1 MNMTDIIA
9 KRRAKVLHKNKK
21 VVKKYF
27 AEGKYYEA
35 EQLLKSLA
43 IRLQN
48 KGEYDDAVKLL
59 YQGCIE
65 LQHGGKHNAA
75 GDLAKDIFSIFEKAD
90 TPADS
95 ERVEMLLQIFKGFE
109 ETAPAAL
116 AQETF
121 MKLAL
126 KWTKEKGY
134 TGSELTL
141 PYGQALRKRKQY
153 HKASM
158 QFLKTNMMTEFCDMV
173 FEWAKLAPSDELP
186 FFVTRAVLQLLV
198 IKNELQVAKSF
209 FEMSEARMSNT
220 EEPITN
226 FTRMFLE
233 ALEIRSQSL
242 YKLLMDKY
250 KPVLHMDSK
259 YSQWCNLIGHR
270 MLGIPK
276 KQNLLSTLLNSLG
289 GGSST

>member
-1 MNMTDIIA
+1 MASLA

-21 VVKKYF
+21 VVKKNF
-27 AEGKYYEA
+27 KEGKYYEA

-43 IRLQN
+43 IRLQSQ
-48 KGEYDDAVKLL
+48 EQYDDAIELL

-65 LQHGGKHNAA
+65 LQRGGKYNAA
-75 GDLAKDIFSIFEKAD
+75 GDLAKDMFTIFKKAN
-90 TPADS
+90 TPADA

-109 ETAPAAL
+109 QEDSAA
-116 AQETF
+116 AASSQDTF

-126 KWTKEKGY
+126 KWTKDQGHNGY
-134 TGSELTL
+134 ELTL
-141 PYGQALRKRKQY
+141 PYAQALRERKHY

-158 QFLKTNMMTEFCDMV
+158 QFLKTENMNEFCDMV
-173 FEWAKLAPSDELP
+173 FEWARLAPSEELP

-198 IKNELQVAKSF
+198 INNELNVAKSF
-209 FEMSEARMSNT
+209 FEMCESRMSNT

-233 ALEIRSQSL
+233 ALGIRSQSL
-242 YKLLMDKY
+242 YQMLMEKY
-250 KPVLHMDSK
+250 QPVLRMDGK
-259 YSQWCNLIGHR
+259 YGQWCNLIGNR

-276 KQNLLSTLLNSLG
+276 KQNLLSTLLNTLG
-289 GGSST
+289 GGAST